1 MITIQRLPKADLSRI
16 REIDRSEIVRTG
28 YTYEDGRLTAMA
40 VNWDTGTWP
49 EDGPEDFSIKGLLK
63 MLTPILEE
71 ENGVLL
77 GALDGE
83 VLAGLAV
90 LRPRLTETMAQ
101 LVALF
106 VSDGYRRQGIA
117 QRLSAEAYR
126 LAREGGAT
134 EIYVSA
140 TPSGSAVGFYL
151 SEGFTPTDTPHPA
164 LFELEPEDIHMTKPL

>member
-1 MITIQRLPKADLSRI
+1 MITIKQLPKNDISRI

-28 YTYEDGRLTAMA
+28 YAYEDGRLTARS

-49 EDGPEDFSIKGLLK
+49 EEGPEDFSIRGLLK

-77 GALDGE
+77 GALDGD

-90 LRPRLTETMAQ
+90 LRPKLAGTMAQ

-117 QRLSAEAYR
+117 RRLSAEAYR
-126 LAREGGAT
+126 LAREAGAA

-140 TPSGSAVGFYL
+140 TPSASAVGFYL
-151 SEGFTPTDTPHPA
+151 SEGFAPTDTPHPV